1 MCQILKCLCVL
12 GSVNLYTFL
21 INTEHW
27 LIIIPTFQM
36 RLETNTIDRSPSCQK
51 VPKELLEHREPAIAV
66 HQDTIVID
74 KQFVVRKGT
83 PDIFMDFRPDVLI
96 ARLIHVESV
105 VCDTLLNIYI

>member
-1 MCQILKCLCVL
+1 
-12 GSVNLYTFL
+12 
-21 INTEHW
+21 
-27 LIIIPTFQM
+27 M
-36 RLETNTIDRSPSCQK
+36 RLKTNTIDRSPSCQE

-105 VCDTLLNIYI
+105 VCDTLLNIYIHQKEEFKS